1 MYNMYMVKLVGGK
14 LFRDIR
20 GVSPVIGVILMVL
33 ITIVLAAAVILLVM
47 PYASPSTQSVAIA
60 SFDIKD
66 APGALS
72 RTVADPIVVLTP
84 ISIQGGVLD
93 LADLTFTVSP
103 DRVTWV
109 PVDHSPASGT
119 WGIGTTVTLSET
131 AVDQISPGPLYVR
144 AFSEGA
150 GSQIYESPTVYIK

>member
-1 MYNMYMVKLVGGK
+1 MYMIKSIGGK
-14 LFRDIR
+14 LFRDIS

-47 PYASPSTQSVAIA
+47 PFANPSTKTVATA

-66 APGALS
+66 APGELS
-72 RTVADPIVVLTP
+72 RTVVDSIVVLTP

-93 LADLTFTVSP
+93 LADLTFTVSS
-103 DRVTWV
+103 DQATWV
-109 PVDHSPASGT
+109 PVDHSPPSGI
-119 WGIGTTVTLSET
+119 WELGTTVTLSET
-131 AVDQISPGPLYVR
+131 AVDQVSPGPLYVR

-150 GSQIYESPTVYIK
+150 GSLIYDSPTVYIN